1 MSCSDWD
8 TLAKWVKVGEL
19 SPKLKM
25 YRKQD
30 LQVSA
35 QQNRLHDED
44 SDEPNKWPH
53 PSETIGIKPS

>member
-25 YRKQD
+25 YENKTDKFLHNKIDYMMKSQMNQINYHIRQKQ
-30 LQVSA
+30 L
-35 QQNRLHDED
+35 E
-44 SDEPNKWPH
+44 
-53 PSETIGIKPS
+53 